1 MNFLIYTKS
10 LSNVY
15 KFPKNNVLE
24 MLEKCKIKV
33 LLLKYYHMKLFIYLK
48 CIVLEYSKNNALCN

>member
-15 KFPKNNVLE
+15 QFPKNNILE

-33 LLLKYYHMKLFIYLK
+33 LLLKYYHMKLIIYLK
-48 CIVLEYSKNNALCN
+48 CIVPE